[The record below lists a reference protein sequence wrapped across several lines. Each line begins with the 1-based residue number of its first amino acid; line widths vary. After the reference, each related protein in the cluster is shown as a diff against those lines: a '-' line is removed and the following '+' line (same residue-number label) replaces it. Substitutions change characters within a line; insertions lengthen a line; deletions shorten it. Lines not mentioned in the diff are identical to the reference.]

1 MYIVCCSVVAN
12 LHCHGWNQNWAAAT
26 YDLVQVYFQNA
37 GTQYPFLIDFLNNF
51 NLVLAC
57 FCCLSN
63 SHFILAMS
71 PLHENFHSSDAS
83 EADAIRQASQSHLS
97 STRFI
102 RAGLHE
108 DAIDSLLESVPRLNS
123 VLGQSG
129 VTLQPHHMNKSL
141 ETIRDKYILHDVT
154 TMDILAD
161 TAPWEEI
168 CCHTIKNESHH
179 HLSRH
184 VDLLITMICNL
195 GLAYHMYG
203 LEQKDKKYFRA
214 SLNEALKYYL
224 EVERQFERHQKAM
237 PQSIL
242 DNIRHVYLC
251 LISGHKNVPSKEES
265 TSINSSPAS
274 TSSPNAILPDT
285 FDLSY
290 TYRY

>member
-1 MYIVCCSVVAN
+1 
-12 LHCHGWNQNWAAAT
+12 
-26 YDLVQVYFQNA
+26 
-37 GTQYPFLIDFLNNF
+37 
-51 NLVLAC
+51 
-57 FCCLSN
+57 
-63 SHFILAMS
+63 MS
-71 PLHENFHSSDAS
+71 PLHENFHSSDAG
-83 EADAIRQASQSHLS
+83 EADVIRQASQSHLS

-123 VLGQSG
+123 ILGQSG
-129 VTLQPHHMNKSL
+129 VTLQPHHMNQSL
-141 ETIRDKYILHDVT
+141 ETIRDKYILHDV

-168 CCHTIKNESHH
+168 CCHTIKNESDHP
-179 HLSRH
+179 LSRH

-203 LEQKDKKYFRA
+203 LEQKDKNYFRA

-224 EVERQFERHQKAM
+224 EVERQFEKHQKAM

-242 DNIRHVYLC
+242 NNIRHVYLC
-251 LISGHKNVPSKEES
+251 LISGHKNLPSKEES

-274 TSSPNAILPDT
+274 TSSPNAILRDT

-290 TYRY
+290 AYRY